1 MLNLYICYVI
11 VFKKK
16 KEQGDFIKKICWQL
30 YNNDELI
37 VNNENAK
44 CEYQDSVIKY
54 EEDDG
59 LNTIDLNKKS
69 YIREN
74 KEYRMEIDFAN
85 NTFNFLLKEK
95 KRELSNKLLS
105 SELII
110 KDDIITLKYALD
122 NEEKKIIIQM
132 LQYI

>member
-1 MLNLYICYVI
+1 
-11 VFKKK
+11 
-16 KEQGDFIKKICWQL
+16 
-30 YNNDELI
+30 
-37 VNNENAK
+37 
-44 CEYQDSVIKY
+44 
-54 EEDDG
+54 
-59 LNTIDLNKKS
+59 
-69 YIREN
+69 
-74 KEYRMEIDFAN
+74 MEIDFAN

-132 LQYI
+132 L

>member
-16 KEQGDFIKKICWQL
+16 KEQGDFIKKIRWQL
-30 YNNDELI
+30 YNNNELI
-37 VNNENAK
+37 INNENAK
-44 CEYQDSVIKY
+44 CEYQDNVIKY

-105 SELII
+105 SELTI

-122 NEEKKIIIQM
+122 NEEKKIVIQM

>member
-16 KEQGDFIKKICWQL
+16 KESGDFIKKIRWQL
-30 YNNDELI
+30 YNNDKLI
-37 VNNENAK
+37 INNDNAK
-44 CEYQDSVIKY
+44 CEYQDNVIKY
-54 EEDDG
+54 DEDDG

-105 SELII
+105 SELTI

-122 NEEKKIIIQM
+122 NEEKKIVIQM
-132 LQYI
+132 L